1 MINKNISFTKV
12 IKKILSSFVLIFIF
26 STNLLLLQTF
36 GESKTSLRDSGY
48 ALLPEPQKITI
59 GEGSFEFG
67 SDWELNLSSNVRE
80 DDIAVR
86 TFLDRLESK
95 FAIDISIKKSVN
107 SLSRKAVHFDIRSGS
122 AAIGEKEA
130 LARQGYI
137 MELKP
142 DKISICGNDNPG
154 LFYGVQTLLQ
164 LLGSKAEHKLPVCSI
179 DDWPELELRIIH
191 WCEKHH
197 QNRMET
203 LKEYIDRAVE
213 YKINA
218 IGWQIEDKFAYERH
232 PVIGAPGAFTKEQV
246 REIDRYARERY
257 IELIP
262 LVDCPA
268 HIAYVL
274 KHREFAHLREDVN
287 NNYMICPSKKES
299 WDLLFDMFDEILEA
313 FQGKYFH
320 VSTDEAYFL
329 GDGVEC
335 GCAEKAKNGGK
346 SRLFIDFM
354 NNAAKYLEDR
364 GKEVMFWGEWP
375 LAVSD
380 IPKLPHTLID
390 AVAGHEGLERKDEL
404 RTEREHGMRVL
415 IYVSIHGSGL
425 FADYIQ
431 LVNDVYKSIS
441 SGEVRKNDVLGTFVA
456 AWDDSGP
463 HDEVFW
469 LGWVAGT
476 SYAWNGGT
484 PHPDELVP
492 QFMRLFYGPEVMNME
507 EIYKLTY
514 DGFRFWST
522 SWGSAPSTLVPIY
535 GYSRG
540 KYPIPRPRRL
550 QSIELPNLP
559 DINTLYNHPFW
570 KNHYRGNLDNL
581 DEERKANNRL
591 NILLKDNLNRVSSHK
606 YNIEVMLSLTQLYR
620 HNINLFETLAKIE
633 ETLSNAGGNHLDY
646 ENAVSCLNEAIKLA
660 EDICK
665 EREQIYQQLKEVWEV
680 SRYPKGRTVNGKK
693 FVHILDDTKNHTADL
708 TPDLSYIVMRER
720 DLNLEKWIYDL
731 KGIRHSFTLKHQ
743 FK

>member
-48 ALLPEPQKITI
+48 ALLPEPQKITT

-107 SLSRKAVHFDIRSGS
+107 SMSRKAVHFDIRSGS

-197 QNRMET
+197 QNRMKT

-375 LAVSD
+375 LAVTD

-425 FADYIQ
+425 FGDYIQ
-431 LVNDVYKSIS
+431 RVNDVYKSIS

-559 DINTLYNHPFW
+559 DVNTLYNHPFW
-570 KNHYRGNLDNL
+570 KDHYRGNLDKL

-606 YNIEVMLSLTQLYR
+606 YNIEVMLSLAQLYR